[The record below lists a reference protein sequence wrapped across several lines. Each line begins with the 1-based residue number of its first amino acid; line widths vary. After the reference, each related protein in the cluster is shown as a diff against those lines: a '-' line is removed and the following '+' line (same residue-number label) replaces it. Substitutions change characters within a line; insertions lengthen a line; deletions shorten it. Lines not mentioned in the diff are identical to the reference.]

1 MVLKL
6 AERLEVPLRERNVL
20 LVAAGFAPAF
30 PQRSLDDPALK
41 SARQAIDLVLK
52 AHEPNPAL
60 AYDRHWNLVT
70 ANRMVAPLLEGL
82 PPHLLGQPFNI
93 LRLAFHPEGLA
104 PRTVNLAEWSAHLL
118 ERLHRQCEA
127 TADPELLKLYQELKA
142 YRMPARS
149 GPVSADN
156 VAIPFKLRRN
166 DEVLSFIS
174 TTMVFGTPVDIT
186 LQELA
191 LETFFPADDLT
202 AERMRQIAASL
213 RSVGRSEEPSLMRD
227 GFRSLYPSCRAFTAP
242 RPSHNRRMD
251 SRQHAPLPAN
261 PVGDLLRGWRNRRAM
276 SQADLAFEAGIS
288 IKHLSYVETG
298 KAAGSR
304 DILLQLASALGLS
317 LRDRNALLEAGGFA
331 RQYGERDLSAPEVAD
346 AKRAIDLLLRRHEP
360 FPAIVTDR
368 RWNVM
373 QANRAAVRLMTM
385 LLGEERMTRP
395 LNHMRMFL
403 APDELRPFVVDW
415 PDVAAALLA
424 RARHEAMAAPL
435 DLALQS
441 TWRELLKLPDVAV
454 PQLNED
460 DAPGPLCEVRLR
472 KGDISIGLIGAVL
485 TLGTPQDVTLQELRV
500 EMFMP
505 ADEASEALLVKLGR

>member
-1 MVLKL
+1 
-6 AERLEVPLRERNVL
+6 
-20 LVAAGFAPAF
+20 
-30 PQRSLDDPALK
+30 
-41 SARQAIDLVLK
+41 
-52 AHEPNPAL
+52 
-60 AYDRHWNLVT
+60 
-70 ANRMVAPLLEGL
+70 
-82 PPHLLGQPFNI
+82 
-93 LRLAFHPEGLA
+93 
-104 PRTVNLAEWSAHLL
+104 
-118 ERLHRQCEA
+118 
-127 TADPELLKLYQELKA
+127 
-142 YRMPARS
+142 
-149 GPVSADN
+149 
-156 VAIPFKLRRN
+156 
-166 DEVLSFIS
+166 
-174 TTMVFGTPVDIT
+174 
-186 LQELA
+186 
-191 LETFFPADDLT
+191 
-202 AERMRQIAASL
+202 
-213 RSVGRSEEPSLMRD
+213 
-227 GFRSLYPSCRAFTAP
+227 
-242 RPSHNRRMD
+242 MD
-251 SRQHAPLPAN
+251 SRQHAPPPVN

-331 RQYGERDLSAPEVAD
+331 RQYGERELSAPEVAD

-454 PQLNED
+454 PQLNES
-460 DAPGPLCEVRLR
+460 DAPGPLCEVRLK
-472 KGDISIGLIGAVL
+472 KGRYQHRLDRRGADAGNAAGRHAAGIARRDVHAGGRSLRSITCKTWTL
-485 TLGTPQDVTLQELRV
+485 THWRAACCACE
-500 EMFMP
+500 
-505 ADEASEALLVKLGR
+505 SSLLFGFRFKSR